1 MMTSSSASRLARAS
15 NMTGRFLFGAALCI
29 LMVMPLRMAWAQDVQ
44 NFGILIVDM
53 QRIQREAVAAIS
65 VRDQTAALRAQ
76 LEKTIAERAKAI
88 SREETELAEL
98 RERLSNSEFRA
109 RVLAFEEKVFANRD
123 FAQRES
129 ANLQSQLAGANNRL
143 RRQIAPILA
152 TIMRERDAQVM
163 LDSSQVV
170 LSAEVLDI
178 TEEVIERLNLVM
190 PALVLESE
198 KAEE

>member
-15 NMTGRFLFGAALCI
+15 NVIGRFLFGVALCI
-29 LMVMPLRMAWAQDVQ
+29 FMAAPLRAVWAQDIPNV
-44 NFGILIVDM
+44 GILIVDM

-88 SREETELAEL
+88 SREEAELAEL
-98 RERLSNSEFRA
+98 REKLSNSEFRA
-109 RVLAFEEKVFANRD
+109 RILAFEEKVFANRD

-198 KAEE
+198 RAVE